1 MTGPGQQG
9 DPQLTERERAA
20 RDAIRAASARVRAP
34 AALRARIDAERDDGA
49 AAQPTPRRWTG
60 LRLGLAGAGAAALA
74 AIAVAVV
81 VLAGGGEPSV
91 AETAEIA
98 SQSPTQPA
106 PAASESEPTLLAA
119 SFEGLAYP
127 DWSRE
132 FGWRAI
138 GERDDELDG
147 RDTHTVFY
155 ENDEGARI
163 AYTIV
168 AGEPLDPPDDAQP
181 HTIDGVD
188 LDSFEADGAG
198 AVTWLRDGHTCV
210 LAGESVDE
218 ATLLKLAAW
227 KGDGAVTF

>member
-1 MTGPGQQG
+1 MTEPGQQG
-9 DPQLTERERAA
+9 EPALTERKRAA
-20 RDAIRAASARVRAP
+20 RDAIRAASAQMRAP
-34 AALRARIDAERDDGA
+34 AALRARIAAERGGGA
-49 AAQPTPRRWTG
+49 AARPAGSRWAG
-60 LRLGLAGAGAAALA
+60 LRLGLAGAAALA
-74 AIAVAVV
+74 AIAVAAV
-81 VLAGGGEPSV
+81 VLVNGGEPSV
-91 AETAEIA
+91 TETAEIA
-98 SQSPTQPA
+98 SESPTQPA
-106 PAASESEPTLLAA
+106 PGADPSEPTLLAA

-127 DWSRE
+127 DWARE

-138 GERDDELDG
+138 GERDDELGG

-168 AGEPLDPPDDAQP
+168 AGEPLDPPQDAQP

-188 LDSFEADGAG
+188 LASFEANGAG

-210 LAGESVDE
+210 LAGEGVDE

>member
-1 MTGPGQQG
+1 MTEPGQQG
-9 DPQLTERERAA
+9 EPALTERERAA
-20 RDAIRAASARVRAP
+20 RDAIRAASAQVRAP
-34 AALRARIDAERDDGA
+34 ADLRTRIEAERDGGA
-49 AAQPTPRRWTG
+49 AARPGPRRWAG
-60 LRLGLAGAGAAALA
+60 LRLGLAGAAALA
-74 AIAVAVV
+74 AVAVAVV
-81 VLAGGGEPSV
+81 VLANGGEPSV

-98 SQSPTQPA
+98 SESPTQPA
-106 PAASESEPTLLAA
+106 PAAAPSEPTLLAA

-132 FGWRAI
+132 FGWRAV

-147 RDTHTVFY
+147 RETHTVFY

-188 LDSFEADGAG
+188 LDSFEANGAG

-210 LAGESVDE
+210 LAGEGVDE

>member
-1 MTGPGQQG
+1 MTEPGQQG
-9 DPQLTERERAA
+9 EPALTERERAA
-20 RDAIRAASARVRAP
+20 RDAIRAASAQVRAP
-34 AALRARIDAERDDGA
+34 AALRTRIEAERAGGA
-49 AAQPTPRRWTG
+49 AAMPARRRWAG
-60 LRLGLAGAGAAALA
+60 LRLGLAGAAALA
-74 AIAVAVV
+74 AAVVAVV
-81 VLAGGGEPSV
+81 VLASGGEPSV

-98 SQSPTQPA
+98 SESPTQPA
-106 PAASESEPTLLAA
+106 PGAVPGEPTLLAA

-138 GERDDELDG
+138 GEREDELDG
-147 RDTHTVFY
+147 RDAHTVFY
-155 ENDEGARI
+155 ENDEGARL

-188 LDSFEADGAG
+188 LDSFEANSAG

-210 LAGESVDE
+210 LAGEGVDE

>member
-1 MTGPGQQG
+1 MTEPGQHG
-9 DPQLTERERAA
+9 EPQLTERERAA
-20 RDAIRAASARVRAP
+20 RDAIRAASAQVRAP
-34 AALRARIDAERDDGA
+34 AALRARIEAERSGA
-49 AAQPTPRRWTG
+49 APAQPARRRWTG
-60 LRLGLAGAGAAALA
+60 LRLGLAGAAALA
-74 AIAVAVV
+74 AIAVGVV
-81 VLAGGGEPSV
+81 VLADGGGPSV

-98 SQSPTQPA
+98 AESPTQPA
-106 PAASESEPTLLAA
+106 PAASQSEPALLVA

-127 DWSRE
+127 DWSGE
-132 FGWRAI
+132 FGWRAV

-168 AGEPLDPPDDAQP
+168 AGEPLDPPEDAEP

-210 LAGESVDE
+210 LAGEGVEE
-218 ATLLKLAAW
+218 ATLLELAAW
-227 KGDGAVTF
+227 KGDGAATF

>member
-9 DPQLTERERAA
+9 EPQLTERERAA
-20 RDAIRAASARVRAP
+20 RDAIRAASAQVRAP
-34 AALRARIDAERDDGA
+34 AGLRARIDAERADGA
-49 AAQPTPRRWTG
+49 AARPTRRRWTG

-74 AIAVAVV
+74 AIALAVV

-91 AETAEIA
+91 VETAEIA
-98 SQSPTQPA
+98 SESPTQPA
-106 PAASESEPTLLAA
+106 PSASESEPTLLAA

-132 FGWRAI
+132 FGWRAV
-138 GERDDELDG
+138 GERDDELEG

-168 AGEPLDPPDDAQP
+168 AGEALDPPEGAQP
-181 HTIDGVD
+181 HTVEGVD
-188 LDSFEADGAG
+188 LDSFEANGAG

-210 LAGESVDE
+210 LSGEGVE
-218 ATLLKLAAW
+218 KETLLELAAW

>member
-1 MTGPGQQG
+1 MTEPGQQG
-9 DPQLTERERAA
+9 DPQLTERERGA
-20 RDAIRAASARVRAP
+20 RDAIRTASAQVRAP
-34 AALRARIDAERDDGA
+34 AALRARIEAERAGGA
-49 AAQPTPRRWTG
+49 PARPARRRWAG
-60 LRLGLAGAGAAALA
+60 LRLGVAGAAALA
-74 AIAVAVV
+74 AIAVAAV
-81 VLAGGGEPSV
+81 VLVSGSEPSV
-91 AETAEIA
+91 TETAEIA
-98 SQSPTQPA
+98 GESPTRPA
-106 PAASESEPTLLAA
+106 PEANPSEPTLLAA

-168 AGEPLDPPDDAQP
+168 AGESLDPPADARP

-188 LDSFEADGAG
+188 LDSFQANGAG
-198 AVTWLRDGHTCV
+198 GVTWLRDGHTCV
-210 LAGESVDE
+210 LAGEGVDA
-218 ATLLKLAAW
+218 ATLLELAAW